1 MTTKPSSAVMAVV
14 STKAAGVGK
23 EWSVWT
29 LLIGHKLGRGRGT
42 AMVSTVHGHVLGAFT
57 STEKSIGTHAA
68 HRDERAAVL
77 ATSTAPTTEASRTMT
92 TAHSE
97 LRKKRRRGRRVLAVK
112 AHTRDTSHIHANGTH
127 ISPLAVA
134 HTLHTPVMGLTATS
148 TTKRKAASHTE
159 AVGGVKLGVPP
170 FTIRD
175 GSSRVGLR
183 VGGRGGSRVGLGS
196 SDLFLGKLVGSNLV
210 VRGMPVVSV
219 IMAATRTEK
228 ILHILCVAIET
239 RLAFEFLK
247 RRRRV
252 GTMVSVLVTSAINA
266 FGKFTTMLA
275 MLVVLA
281 EATTKG
287 KPRREKLFKGQAGR
301 TAKEYGRMRR
311 HKARRRTHEATRAVE
326 VRMVAIVAIMVGTS
340 RVIIVIELS
349 GANSEVHSCFNYGW
363 QKVSNDYKVD
373 GVNERKRTD
382 GVGSAIFV

>member
-42 AMVSTVHGHVLGAFT
+42 AVVSTVHGHVLGAFT

-77 ATSTAPTTEASRTMT
+77 ATTKALRTMT
-92 TAHSE
+92 TAHSK
-97 LRKKRRRGRRVLAVK
+97 LGKKRRRGRRGRRVLAVK

-134 HTLHTPVMGLTATS
+134 HTLHTPVMGLTTTS

-183 VGGRGGSRVGLGS
+183 VGGRGGSRVKLGS
-196 SDLFLGKLVGSNLV
+196 SDLFLGKLVGSNL

-239 RLAFEFLK
+239 RLAFKFLK

-266 FGKFTTMLA
+266 FGKLTTMLA

-301 TAKEYGRMRR
+301 TAMEYGRMRR

-326 VRMVAIVAIMVGTS
+326 VRMVAIVAIMMGTS
-340 RVIIVIELS
+340 RVIIIIELS